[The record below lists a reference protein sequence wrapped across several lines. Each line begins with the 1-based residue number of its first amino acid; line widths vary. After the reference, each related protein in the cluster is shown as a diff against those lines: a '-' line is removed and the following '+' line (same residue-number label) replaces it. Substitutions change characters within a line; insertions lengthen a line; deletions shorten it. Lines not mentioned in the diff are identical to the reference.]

1 MLLKKIVFP
10 LFLLVTVTL
19 HGQDQEMLLTI
30 GDKEITVEEFE
41 RIYRKN
47 NSENT
52 GVQQTPE
59 EYLDLFINF
68 KLKVLEAENLG
79 MDTTEKFVEEFN
91 TYKEELA
98 KPYMTDEESR
108 QKTLEEA
115 YERMKWDLHVSHI
128 LISMP
133 ENPMPEDT
141 LKAYE
146 KAMEVRERILQGEPF
161 EKVARATSDDPG
173 AKSNGGDLGYFTVFY
188 MVYPFETA
196 AYNLETGELSM
207 PVRTRFG
214 YHILKLHDRRPARG
228 KIKVAH
234 IFVKAPQQA
243 PMEEQEEAKEK
254 IYAAH
259 DSLQNGVSF
268 SRMVRVFSDDKNNAS
283 NGGQLPVFGI
293 GRMIPV
299 FEEKAFSMEE
309 PGEITEPFRSFYG
322 WHIVKLIEKKP
333 IGTFEEMEPNL
344 SMQALRG
351 NRSHVATNRFLE
363 KLKAEYGYEFYRENL
378 EKFYEL
384 VDTTVFSNEW
394 DIEVTRGFN
403 EPLFRIGDRVVNT
416 TAFASY
422 IDERQRRRKQIPVRT
437 FVNQLFGEFKEQEI
451 LAYEKSRLP
460 EKYPEYRYIVQEY
473 HDGILLFDLMDEKV
487 WTRAV
492 EDTTGLEAF
501 FEKHREDYMWDH
513 RASGVIVKCDSTV
526 DVDRVYKNADKLTRK
541 FWRWDEDKL
550 QRKFCE
556 SDTLACIEL
565 DPFKVEEG
573 TDEQVDKLGMKPGIG
588 EPYRENGKTSFVIIR
603 EILEPETKK
612 LDETRGQVISDYQDH
627 LEDRWVQTLREK
639 YTVEVNEELLS
650 EIEL

>member
-10 LFLLVTVTL
+10 LLLLATVTL
-19 HGQDQEMLLTI
+19 YGQDQQVLLTI

-79 MDTTEKFVEEFN
+79 MDTTQQFLKEFN

-128 LISMP
+128 LIAMP
-133 ENPMPEDT
+133 ENPLPEDT

-146 KAMEVRERILQGEPF
+146 KAMKVRERILQGEPF

-207 PVRTRFG
+207 PVRTQFG
-214 YHILKLHDRRPARG
+214 YHILKVHDRRPARG
-228 KIKVAH
+228 KVKVAH
-234 IFVKAPQQA
+234 IFAKAPQQA
-243 PMEEQEEAKEK
+243 PGKVKEEAKER
-254 IYAAH
+254 IYAAY
-259 DSLQNGVSF
+259 DSIQSGVSF
-268 SRMVRVFSDDKNNAS
+268 SRMVKKFSDDKSNAA

-299 FEEKAFSMEE
+299 FEEKAFSLEE
-309 PGEITEPFRSFYG
+309 PGDISEPFQSFYG

-333 IGTFEEMEPNL
+333 IGTFEEMEPTL

-351 NRSHVATNRFLE
+351 KRSFVATNRFLD
-363 KLKAEYGYEFYRENL
+363 KLKEQYGYELYRENL
-378 EKFYEL
+378 EKFYDL
-384 VDTTVFSNEW
+384 VDTSVFNNEW
-394 DIEVTRGFN
+394 DIGVTRGFD
-403 EPLFRIGDRVVNT
+403 EPLFRIGDHVVKT
-416 TAFASY
+416 TAFAEH
-422 IDERQRRRKQIPVRT
+422 IDERQRREEQIPIRNY
-437 FVNQLFGEFKEQEI
+437 VNQLFRKFREKEI

-492 EDTTGLEAF
+492 EDTAGLEAF
-501 FEKHREDYMWDH
+501 FEKHREDYMWDR

-526 DVDRVYKNADKLTRK
+526 DAERVYRNADKLTRK
-541 FWRWDEDKL
+541 FWPWDEDKL
-550 QRKFCE
+550 RKKFCE

-565 DPFKVEEG
+565 DPFKVEKG
-573 TDEQVDKLGMKPGIG
+573 THEQVDKLGMKPGIG
-588 EPYRENGKTSFVIIR
+588 ELHRENGKTRFVIIR
-603 EILEPETKK
+603 EILEPQPKK

-627 LEDRWVQTLREK
+627 LEDRWVQKLREK
-639 YTVEVNEELLS
+639 YPVEVNEELLS